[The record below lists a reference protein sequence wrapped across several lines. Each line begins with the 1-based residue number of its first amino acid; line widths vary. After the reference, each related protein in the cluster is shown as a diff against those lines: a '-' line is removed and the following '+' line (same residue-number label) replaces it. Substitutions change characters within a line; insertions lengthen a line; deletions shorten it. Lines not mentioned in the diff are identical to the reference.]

1 MARRPRNEWAPVYR
15 ILLKS
20 SWYGDCVPTCV
31 VAGPNRHRAWLY
43 VHTTTPTVLR
53 LHPQVVR
60 FLHDSLTEL
69 ATPTDNGI
77 SCWSLPKRTDV
88 SYPGAWSTD
97 TTTTRGSMCTRRHR
111 ARSGSFRLWSS
122 SSSMRWPSYRRL
134 GCLTHAAL
142 RFARDTDR
150 VAGV

>member
-88 SYPGAWSTD
+88 SYPGCVVNRYNDDAWLYVHAATPSTVRLVPSVVEFLLD
-97 TTTTRGSMCTRRHR
+97 ALAELPAPGVSDPRRAEIRPRHR
-111 ARSGSFRLWSS
+111 
-122 SSSMRWPSYRRL
+122 
-134 GCLTHAAL
+134 
-142 RFARDTDR
+142 
-150 VAGV
+150 